1 MASKECRKGCK
12 ACRACE
18 QYRRRHPEQ
27 FSQTRKH

>member
-27 FSQTRKH
+27 FSQTQKR